1 MGKKDQS
8 WKIHFSLRDWL
19 GMQRIIVLN
28 IFILIFALYCSHN
41 LLASQTADPCMTADS
56 TRQSNHPFDDAKT
69 AYFHLRGLAKEET
82 RGYEIGQKL
91 LAGLTFLPRQLIY
104 GIRYTSGYGAR
115 LLSDPLWI
123 RQIEN
128 VLYFDDKQHL
138 GWYPLVDITSSYRP
152 RVGLNL
158 FVQKQRMEALVRG
171 NFAASDKY
179 MMESLCSI
187 QHRSGKSLW
196 RSTLSFLLEKDD
208 DREFYGVGNHPLI
221 DPRSHFSESRHSE
234 SGTFIQTRHKV
245 QWINAVQ
252 TPTPLYFLLTA
263 FYQKRVIRDTKS
275 DENLAR
281 TFNLDELFGLGSHE
295 MIYQEIAVF
304 YDTRK
309 RDTYTAPG
317 TRFGIYAGYARGIN
331 HDPQRLQRWGAEW
344 FSRIP
349 VIQQN
354 RLLIPRIVFDTVSP
368 IGDSPIAFTEYPRHP
383 TFRGVSGRMLLRND
397 RFSMVPSLEYQWPL
411 SFNLSG
417 HLFIDYLLV
426 SDSLWGFSMVNSPWA
441 IGLGADFHGL
451 ESVLATGYM
460 AIGSE
465 GIRFLLTIGLPM
477 LSSERSNWE

>member
-1 MGKKDQS
+1 
-8 WKIHFSLRDWL
+8 
-19 GMQRIIVLN
+19 MQRIIILY
-28 IFILIFALYCSHN
+28 ILILIFSLFCSKN
-41 LLASQTADPCMTADS
+41 LLASQAADSCMAADS
-56 TRQSNHPFDDAKT
+56 THRMNQPFDDGKT
-69 AYFHLRGLAKEET
+69 AYFHLRGLAKEDT

-91 LAGLTFLPRQLIY
+91 LAGLTFFPRQLGY
-104 GIRYTSGYGAR
+104 GLRYTSGYGAR
-115 LLSDPLWI
+115 LLSDPFWI

-128 VLYFDDKQHL
+128 VLYFDDQRHL

-158 FVQKQRMEALVRG
+158 FVQKQSMEALVRG

-179 MMESLCSI
+179 MMESLLSI
-187 QHRSGKSLW
+187 QYRSGKSLW

-208 DREFYGVGNHPLI
+208 DREFHGIGKHPLT
-221 DPRSHFSESRHSE
+221 DPRSHFSESRHTD
-234 SGTFIQTRHKV
+234 SGTFMQTRHKV
-245 QWINAVQ
+245 QWVNTLQ

-263 FYQKRVIRDTKS
+263 FYQKRAIQDTKS
-275 DENLAR
+275 DENLASA
-281 TFNLDELFGLGSHE
+281 FNLDELFGLGKHE
-295 MIYQEIAVF
+295 IIYQEIAAY

-309 RDTYTAPG
+309 GDSYTAPG
-317 TRFGIYAGYARGIN
+317 TRFGIYAGYVRGIN

-465 GIRFLLTIGLPM
+465 GIRFLLTLGLPM
-477 LSSERSNWE
+477 LSGERSNWE